1 MTNIRTDLE
10 IAEDLRS
17 LCQIIDEA
25 IDRVNLILQ
34 RMQRIDEVRE
44 LIQDIDRAS
53 QNLEES
59 ERKLEQA
66 QSDIEHLRNL
76 PQALRQLGIHEN
88 FLPEVQHIL
97 DEVEQ
102 RRHWFEQALCDFQKN
117 EQRVRELIQAIE
129 VASQG
134 LQQNQQ
140 LLQQIKT
147 DCESKLQQLEQA
159 QSDIEHLR
167 NLPQALRQLGIHE
180 NFLPEVQHI
189 LDEVEQRRHWFEQAL
204 CDFQKNEQRVR
215 ELIQAIEVASQG
227 LQQNQQLLQQIKT
240 DCESKLQ
247 QLEQAQSDIEHLRN
261 LPQALRQLGIHENF
275 LPEVQ
280 RILNE
285 IRESRRWFKQLLN
298 ELQANQQTIRR
309 NLEEFN
315 QEIIAVRDLENYLRN
330 FQQYRSGRKLRNFL
344 YQELGFAGLVIYILH
359 LLKPRRRNR

>member
-66 QSDIEHLRNL
+66 QSDIEHLKNL

-88 FLPEVQHIL
+88 FLPEVQRIL

-159 QSDIEHLR
+159 QSDIEHL
-167 NLPQALRQLGIHE
+167 
-180 NFLPEVQHI
+180 
-189 LDEVEQRRHWFEQAL
+189 
-204 CDFQKNEQRVR
+204 K
-215 ELIQAIEVASQG
+215 
-227 LQQNQQLLQQIKT
+227 
-240 DCESKLQ
+240 
-247 QLEQAQSDIEHLRN
+247 N

-359 LLKPRRRNR
+359 LLKPRRRDR

>member
-1 MTNIRTDLE
+1 MLLLYPIIKEKTV
-10 IAEDLRS
+10 
-17 LCQIIDEA
+17 IDEA

-66 QSDIEHLRNL
+66 QSDIEHLKNL
-76 PQALRQLGIHEN
+76 PQALCQLGIHEN
-88 FLPEVQHIL
+88 FLPEVQRIL

-159 QSDIEHLR
+159 QSDIEHL
-167 NLPQALRQLGIHE
+167 
-180 NFLPEVQHI
+180 
-189 LDEVEQRRHWFEQAL
+189 
-204 CDFQKNEQRVR
+204 K
-215 ELIQAIEVASQG
+215 
-227 LQQNQQLLQQIKT
+227 
-240 DCESKLQ
+240 
-247 QLEQAQSDIEHLRN
+247 N

-330 FQQYRSGRKLRNFL
+330 FQQYRSGKKLRNFL

-359 LLKPRRRNR
+359 LLKPRRRDR

>member
-25 IDRVNLILQ
+25 IDKVNHILQ

-66 QSDIEHLRNL
+66 QSDIEHL
-76 PQALRQLGIHEN
+76 
-88 FLPEVQHIL
+88 
-97 DEVEQ
+97 
-102 RRHWFEQALCDFQKN
+102 K
-117 EQRVRELIQAIE
+117 
-129 VASQG
+129 
-134 LQQNQQ
+134 
-140 LLQQIKT
+140 
-147 DCESKLQQLEQA
+147 
-159 QSDIEHLR
+159 
-167 NLPQALRQLGIHE
+167 
-180 NFLPEVQHI
+180 
-189 LDEVEQRRHWFEQAL
+189 
-204 CDFQKNEQRVR
+204 
-215 ELIQAIEVASQG
+215 
-227 LQQNQQLLQQIKT
+227 
-240 DCESKLQ
+240 
-247 QLEQAQSDIEHLRN
+247 N

-285 IRESRRWFKQLLN
+285 IRESRRWFEQLLN

-359 LLKPRRRNR
+359 LLKPRRRDR

>member
-159 QSDIEHLR
+159 QSDIEHLK

-180 NFLPEVQHI
+180 NFLPEV
-189 LDEVEQRRHWFEQAL
+189 R
-204 CDFQKNEQRVR
+204 
-215 ELIQAIEVASQG
+215 
-227 LQQNQQLLQQIKT
+227 
-240 DCESKLQ
+240 
-247 QLEQAQSDIEHLRN
+247 
-261 LPQALRQLGIHENF
+261 
-275 LPEVQ
+275 

-330 FQQYRSGRKLRNFL
+330 FQQYRSGKKLRNFL

-359 LLKPRRRNR
+359 LLKPRRRDR